1 MSTEASRDS
10 LTIPGGPGA
19 PGAKR
24 ARVSWRARGFR
35 YWMIL
40 PAVAVILLIGLFPVI
55 YTAMKSVQNIT
66 MFDMDTSYNGFIHY
80 EALLHDTRFWKALG
94 HTLIFV
100 AIALPVEFLLGL
112 AMAYLFVD
120 RMPGR
125 PIFVTLLVLPVLVS
139 PIVAGATW
147 RLLFDNRYGPINQ
160 VLGWITGEE
169 VTLLWTVDPNLVYP
183 AILIAEVWQW
193 TPFMFLLLWAALSN
207 VDQSQI
213 EAAELD
219 GASWW
224 RTFRLIVM
232 PAIWPVV
239 AIAVLIRALDLFR
252 LFDVVWALTKGG
264 PGTMTETISIYA
276 YVQGFQQFETSYTA
290 AMAFMIIIILAVTVT
305 IILRRIEIDR

>member
-1 MSTEASRDS
+1 MGADP
-10 LTIPGGPGA
+10 LTIPGGPSSR
-19 PGAKR
+19 R
-24 ARVSWRARGFR
+24 ARASWRARGFR

-80 EALLHDTRFWKALG
+80 KALLHDTRFWKALG

-100 AIALPVEFLLGL
+100 AIALPAEFLLGL
-112 AMAYLFVD
+112 LMAYLFVD

-160 VLGWITGEE
+160 ILGWITGEE

-183 AILIAEVWQW
+183 AILIAEIWQW
-193 TPFMFLLLWAALSN
+193 TPFMFLLLWAALQN
-207 VDQSQI
+207 VDQSQV

-290 AMAFMIIIILAVTVT
+290 AMAFVIIIILAVSVT
-305 IILRRIEIDR
+305 IILRKIEIDR

>member
-1 MSTEASRDS
+1 MTDNS
-10 LTIPGGPGA
+10 LTIGGPGA
-19 PGAKR
+19 PR
-24 ARVSWRARGFR
+24 ARARRRGGAFR
-35 YWMIL
+35 LWMIF
-40 PAVAVILLIGLFPVI
+40 PAVLVILLIGLFPVV
-55 YTAMKSVQNIT
+55 YTAMKSVQNIN
-66 MFDMDTSYNGFIHY
+66 MFDQDTTFQGFIHY
-80 EALLHDTRFWKALG
+80 RALMSDARFWNALG

-100 AIALPVEFLLGL
+100 AIALPAELLLGL

-120 RMPGR
+120 RLPGR
-125 PIFVTLLVLPVLVS
+125 PVFVTLLVLPVLVS

-147 RLLFDNRYGPINQ
+147 RLMLDQRYGPINQ
-160 VLGWITGEE
+160 IIGWFAGEE
-169 VTLLWTVDPNLVYP
+169 VTLLWLVDPNLVYP
-183 AILIAEVWQW
+183 AILIAEIWQW

-207 VDQSQI
+207 VDQSQV

-224 RTFRLIVM
+224 RTFRLIVL

-276 YVQGFQQFETSYTA
+276 YVLGFQQFETSYTA
-290 AMAFMIIIILAVTVT
+290 AMAFLVIVMLAVTITV
-305 IILRRIEIDR
+305 ILRSIEIER